1 MHILTTCIITLF
13 ASSTCFATTWIVDP
27 LNGDFTNIQNAID
40 ASTSGDIISI
50 NAGTYY
56 ESGINT
62 NGKAIFIFGATNADG
77 SPAVT
82 IDGQQNNTVIK
93 MWSGESSTTVLEN
106 LIITGGQSAWGGG
119 LVIYGSSPVITNCE
133 FTGNTA
139 TQQGGAIYFDSA
151 TPTLGNCT
159 ISNNTATNGGGG
171 MYSVLGVATIIDC
184 TFDSN
189 TSGSV
194 GGGALFESADDVLLN
209 CTFTSNIAGTMG
221 GGLFSLGGGITLI
234 SCTSSGNSANVAG
247 GGMYNSTTE
256 SSFLNESTV
265 CGNSPDQLKGYW
277 DIDNSEIS
285 TNCAESTGGCCVSSG
300 CDVITETNCTNLGG
314 SWLGDGITCDNC
326 PTSCIED
333 INADGE
339 VNIKDLLVLISAW
352 GACP

>member
-1 MHILTTCIITLF
+1 MHILTTCFITLF
-13 ASSTCFATTWIVDP
+13 ASSTCFATTWIVDT

-40 ASTSGDIISI
+40 ASANGDIVSI

-93 MWSGESSTTVLEN
+93 IMSGESTMTVLEN

-159 ISNNTATNGGGG
+159 ISNNTATNDGGG
-171 MYSVLGVATIIDC
+171 MYSVLGQAHITDC

-194 GGGALFESADDVLLN
+194 GGGAFFESATDMLAG
-209 CTFTSNIAGTMG
+209 CTFTSNTAGTDG
-221 GGLFSLGGGITLI
+221 GGLYSLGGGIMVI
-234 SCTSSGNSANVAG
+234 SCTSSGNSANDVG
-247 GGMYNSTTE
+247 GGMYSG
-256 SSFLNESTV
+256 SGDSFL
-265 CGNSPDQLKGYW
+265 
-277 DIDNSEIS
+277 I
-285 TNCAESTGGCCVSSG
+285 
-300 CDVITETNCTNLGG
+300 
-314 SWLGDGITCDNC
+314 
-326 PTSCIED
+326 
-333 INADGE
+333 
-339 VNIKDLLVLISAW
+339 
-352 GACP
+352 